1 MSKELTNWL
10 NANKIRFQIIDDDVI
25 EVAGFGKMYYED
37 TDLIKS
43 IFRTD
48 ADNNIKFNTMENTQ
62 ILQDE
67 DINYIVF
74 KFGDNWYYYDTRKD
88 FKFNILKYIGER
100 EKCVH
105 EQPFVNLGVH
115 TPFELLNGSF
125 SLSDWV
131 KKTKYLGQSALGVC
145 DYNTMAGA
153 LILQKECKAAGIKH
167 VFGYSLTFSDG
178 IEKVGAK
185 IYVQTQEGLQNLLR
199 IQKAINVDSIKSEE
213 EKKQGLREDVEEY
226 VIQLQDLLKYGN
238 GNILVFDKY
247 SSSWLANLG
256 DSIDLFLNSFDDCYY
271 QLDLSEF
278 KAERIDI
285 KVLEATK
292 LYFDK
297 IYETGDLP
305 PVLISDCYYLD
316 KDDAKNKIIL
326 NKVAEGAAHEQSND
340 QYFKD
345 LDEHWNTIAPLFD
358 TEKWD
363 IEDIFNW
370 ACENTVKIAEG
381 AVASF
386 ETDRNFMP
394 QYDMTP
400 EEKERFGDRH
410 TMFLELLE
418 EGFQKLVPKG
428 QEEKYRKQLEH
439 EIYVL
444 ESTNNVDYMLVQYD
458 TVNWARKNGILVG
471 CGRGSAGGCLVL
483 YLLGITLIDPI
494 KYDLLFE
501 RFLLPERAGLYP
513 SEVTVIGE
521 DMKST
526 EYIDVEL
533 EDHKIYQIDKDAQ
546 LVVKREGQEEPV
558 VVYADELQEGDDIQ
572 IDNRDLLFTLNEI

>member
-1 MSKELTNWL
+1 MNQGLIEWLHTN
-10 NANKIRFQIIDDDVI
+10 KMCFQIIDEDVI
-25 EVAGFGKMYYED
+25 EIIGFGKMYYED
-37 TDLIKS
+37 TDIIKS
-43 IFRTD
+43 IFRTN
-48 ADNNIKFNTMENTQ
+48 ADGEIKFNTMENIQT
-62 ILQDE
+62 LQDE
-67 DINYIVF
+67 GIFYIVF

-100 EKCVH
+100 ELCKH
-105 EQPFVNLGVH
+105 EQPFVNLGIH

-131 KKTKYLGQSALGVC
+131 KKAKYLGQKALGIC
-145 DYNTMAGA
+145 DVNTMAA
-153 LILQKECKAAGIKH
+153 DLILQKECKAAGIKH
-167 VFGYSLTFSDG
+167 VLGYSLTFTDG

-199 IQKAINVDSIKSEE
+199 IQKVINVDSDTHIIE
-213 EKKQGLREDVEEY
+213 
-226 VIQLQDLLKYGN
+226 LQDLLKYGK

-247 SSSWLANLG
+247 SSQWLVNLG
-256 DSIDLFLNSFDDCYY
+256 NAIDRFFDAFVDCYY

-285 KVLEATK
+285 RVLESTK
-292 LYFDK
+292 LYFEK
-297 IYETGDLP
+297 IYDTGDLP
-305 PVLISDCYYLD
+305 PVLITDCYYLD

-326 NKVAEGAAHEQSND
+326 NKVAEGAAHEQSDD

-345 LDEHWNTIAPLFD
+345 LDEHWNTIVGLFD
-358 TEKWD
+358 TSKWD

-370 ACENTVKIAEG
+370 SCENTVHIADG
-381 AVASF
+381 AVAEF

-418 EGFQKLVPKG
+418 EGFKKLVPEG
-428 QEEKYRKQLEH
+428 QEEKYRKQLDH

-513 SEVTVIGE
+513 ASVTIIG
-521 DMKST
+521 DDVQSSD
-526 EYIDVEL
+526 YIEVEL
-533 EDHKIYQIDKDAQ
+533 ENHKIYKIDKDAQ
-546 LVVKREGQEEPV
+546 LIVKREGMDEPIV
-558 VVYADELQEGDDIQ
+558 IYADELQENDDIQ
-572 IDNRDLLFTLNEI
+572 FDNRDMLFTINEL

>member
-1 MSKELTNWL
+1 MNSELLEWL
-10 NANKIRFQIIDDDVI
+10 DRNKIQYEVIDDDVLEI
-25 EVAGFGKMYYED
+25 VGFGKMYYED
-37 TDLIKS
+37 TDIVKS

-48 ADNNIKFNTMENTQ
+48 ADGNVKFNTMENIQT
-62 ILQDE
+62 LQDE

-100 EKCVH
+100 KKTTY

-115 TPFELLNGSF
+115 TPYELLNGSF
-125 SLSDWV
+125 SISDWV
-131 KKTKYLGQSALGVC
+131 RKAQYLGQTALGIC
-145 DYNTMAGA
+145 DQNTMAGT
-153 LILQKECKAAGIKH
+153 LNLQKECQAAGIKW
-167 VFGYSLTFSDG
+167 VIGYSLTFTDG
-178 IEKVGAK
+178 VEKVGAK
-185 IYVQTQEGLQNLLR
+185 VYCQTNEGLQNLLR
-199 IQKAINVDSIKSEE
+199 IQKAINIDS
-213 EKKQGLREDVEEY
+213 EDKVIDIVELLNRGRGN
-226 VIQLQDLLKYGN
+226 VI
-238 GNILVFDKY
+238 VFDKY
-247 SSSWLANLG
+247 SSSWLVSLG
-256 DSIDLFLNSFDDCYY
+256 DDIDKFYRAFEDCYY
-271 QLDLSEF
+271 QLDLSEY

-285 KVLEATK
+285 KVLEAAK

-297 IYETGDLP
+297 LYDTGLP

-326 NKVAEGAAHEQSND
+326 NKVAEGAAHEQSDD

-358 TEKWD
+358 NAVWD
-363 IEDIFNW
+363 VEDIFNY
-370 ACENTVKIAEG
+370 ACENTIRIAEG
-381 AVASF
+381 ANAEF
-386 ETDRNFMP
+386 ETSRNFMP
-394 QYDMTP
+394 QYDMTE

-410 TMFLELLE
+410 TMFLQLLE
-418 EGFQKLVPKG
+418 EGFKKLVPTG
-428 QEEKYRKQLEH
+428 QEEKYRKRLDY

-458 TVNWARKNGILVG
+458 TVNWARRNGILVG

-513 SEVTVIGE
+513 SQVTIVGNDIQSKEYVEV
-521 DMKST
+521 K
-526 EYIDVEL
+526 L
-533 EDHKIYQIDKDAQ
+533 EDGKTYKIDKDAQ
-546 LVVKREGQEEPV
+546 LLVKRDGAEEPIV
-558 VVYADELQEGDDIQ
+558 IYADQLQEGDDIQ
-572 IDNRDLLFTLNEI
+572 FDNRDLLFTLKEI